1 MITSFQLTMNASG
14 NLLIVDDNPNN
25 LQILHRILTQA
36 GYKVRP
42 ALSGEIALRAIDSA
56 HPDLILLDVRMAG
69 LDGYETCE
77 ILKANPKT
85 AAIPI
90 IFISALQDVQD
101 KLRGFQVGGVDFVS
115 KPFQEEEVLA
125 RVRTHLQIHQL
136 QKVLAYQNE
145 HLNEL
150 VEIKAK
156 ALAAVERESTERL
169 NQITQL
175 NRSITSS
182 IFSSA
187 IAHDLRQPL
196 AAILSNAEAAEL
208 FLEQDPPPLQ
218 EIKEILADIRRDD
231 QRASQIVLAM
241 RSLLNKGES
250 EIVEYDL
257 NKVVREV
264 FQYLNTEAKQRDI
277 QLEMRLYDLR
287 LMVKI
292 DLIQIQQVLA
302 NLVINSMDALM
313 AMPAEQRRITISTIY
328 HAAYAEVRVEDN
340 GPGFGEHLDQAFES
354 FFTTKAHGMGMG
366 LPICASLIHV
376 HQGHIS
382 VQDKASGG
390 AVVFFKLPLLE

>member
-1 MITSFQLTMNASG
+1 MNAFG

-42 ALSGEIALRAIDSA
+42 ALSGEIALRAIESS

-77 ILKANPKT
+77 ILKANSKT

-208 FLEQDPPPLQ
+208 FLEQESPPLQ
-218 EIKEILADIRRDD
+218 EIKEILTDIRRDD

-250 EIVEYDL
+250 EIVRYDL
-257 NKVVREV
+257 NNVVRET
-264 FQYLNTEAKQRDI
+264 FEYLNTEAKQREI
-277 QLEMRLYDLR
+277 AIEMHLYDLR
-287 LMVKI
+287 LMVNI

-313 AMPAEQRRITISTIY
+313 EMPVEQRRITISTIY
-328 HAAYAEVRVEDN
+328 HTAYAEVRVEDN
-340 GPGFGEHLDQAFES
+340 GPGFGEHLDQVFES
-354 FFTTKAHGMGMG
+354 FFTTKKHGMGMG
-366 LPICASLIHV
+366 LSICASLIHV
-376 HQGHIS
+376 HHGHIS
-382 VQDKASGG
+382 AQNKASGG
-390 AVVFFKLPLLE
+390 ALVFFKLPLQE

>member
-1 MITSFQLTMNASG
+1 MDATG

-25 LQILHRILTQA
+25 LQILHRILSHA

-42 ALSGEIALRAIDSA
+42 ALSGEIALRAIESSR
-56 HPDLILLDVRMAG
+56 PDLILLDVRMAG

-77 ILKANPKT
+77 ILKANPAT

-125 RVRTHLQIHQL
+125 RVHTHFQIHQL
-136 QKVLAYQNE
+136 QKELAYQNE

-150 VEIKAK
+150 VEAKAK
-156 ALAAVERESTERL
+156 ALAVVERESSERL
-169 NQITQL
+169 NQIAHL

-208 FLEQDPPPLQ
+208 FLEQEPPPLQ

-231 QRASQIVLAM
+231 LRASQIVMGM
-241 RSLLNKGES
+241 RTLLNKGES
-250 EIVEYDL
+250 EIALHDL
-257 NKVVREV
+257 NNVVREV
-264 FQYLNTEAKQRDI
+264 SQYLNTEAKQRGI
-277 QLEMRLYDLR
+277 QLEMCLYDSCLS
-287 LMVKI
+287 VNI
-292 DLIQIQQVLA
+292 DRIQIQQVLV

-313 AMPAEQRRITISTIY
+313 AMPAPQRCIRISTIS
-328 HAAYAEVRVEDN
+328 HIAYAEVRVEDN
-340 GPGFGEHLDQAFES
+340 GPGFGEHLDQACES
-354 FFTTKAHGMGMG
+354 FFTTKEHGMGMG

-382 VQDKASGG
+382 VQDKDDGG
-390 AVVFFKLPLLE
+390 AVVFFKLPLQE

>member
-1 MITSFQLTMNASG
+1 MSAPG

-25 LQILHRILTQA
+25 LQILHRILTQV

-42 ALSGEIALRAIDSA
+42 ALSGEIALRAIQLSQ
-56 HPDLILLDVRMAG
+56 PDLILLDVRMAG
-69 LDGYETCE
+69 MDGYETCE
-77 ILKANPKT
+77 RLKANPST

-101 KLRGFQVGGVDFVS
+101 KVHGFQVGGVDFIS

-125 RVRTHLQIHQL
+125 RVNTHFQIHQL
-136 QKVLAYQNE
+136 QKALAFQNE

-150 VEIKAK
+150 VETKAR

-208 FLEQDPPPLQ
+208 FLEQTPPPLT
-218 EIKEILADIRRDD
+218 EVKEILADIRRDN
-231 QRASQIVLAM
+231 QRATQIVQAM
-241 RSLLNKGES
+241 RSLMNKVEG
-250 EIVEYDL
+250 EIVCYDL

-264 FQYLNTEAKQRDI
+264 FQFLENETKQRGI
-277 QLEMRLYDLR
+277 ELILRLYDLR

-313 AMPAEQRRITISTIY
+313 EMPQDQRQITISTIY
-328 HAAYAEVRVEDN
+328 HAAYAEVRVEDT
-340 GPGFGEHLDQAFES
+340 GQGFGEHLEQAFES
-354 FFTTKAHGMGMG
+354 FFTTKKNGMGMG

-382 VQDKASGG
+382 AQNRANGG
-390 AVVFFKLPLLE
+390 AVVFFKLPLHE

>member
-1 MITSFQLTMNASG
+1 MDAPG

-42 ALSGEIALRAIDSA
+42 ALSGEIALRAIELLR
-56 HPDLILLDVRMAG
+56 PDLILLDVRMAG
-69 LDGYETCE
+69 LDGYETCA
-77 ILKANPKT
+77 ILKAHPET

-125 RVRTHLQIHQL
+125 RVNTHFQIHQL
-136 QKVLAYQNE
+136 QKTLAYQNE

-150 VEIKAK
+150 VEAK
-156 ALAAVERESTERL
+156 AHALAIVERESTERL
-169 NQITQL
+169 HQIAHL

-218 EIKEILADIRRDD
+218 EIKEILTDIRRDD
-231 QRASQIVLAM
+231 HRASQIVQAM

-250 EIVEYDL
+250 EIVLYDL
-257 NKVVREV
+257 NKLVREV
-264 FQYLNTEAKQRDI
+264 FQFLHNEAKQRGI
-277 QLEMRLYDLR
+277 QLEMRLHDLS
-287 LMVKI
+287 LMVNI

-313 AMPAEQRRITISTIY
+313 VIPVEQRSIIVTTTCD
-328 HAAYAEVRVEDN
+328 AAHAEVRVEDN
-340 GPGFGEHLDQAFES
+340 GPGFGAHLEQAFES
-354 FFTTKAHGMGMG
+354 FFTTKTHGMGMG
-366 LPICASLIHV
+366 LSICASLIHV
-376 HQGHIS
+376 HHGHIS

-390 AVVFFKLPLLE
+390 AAVFFKLPLQKEI